1 MTHRLFVVVAASTAM
16 SVVATAQDAPAA
28 APAAEAP
35 AAEAPAL
42 SPDQKAIADQAN
54 AFIAA
59 YNKGDAKTL
68 SAKFAEDA
76 EWVDDGGNVL
86 SGRAAIADHFKD
98 VFLAGRGRAIDIDV
112 ESIRPLT
119 GDVMLE
125 KGTTTVVE
133 PGGRTAVSSYTAVH
147 VKKGD
152 AWLISQFTE
161 TGSPL
166 SGNAARQLTE
176 LEWLVGTW
184 KDNEEG
190 VEATST
196 IEKALNNNFLTWTYS
211 VVGRA
216 GNEAS
221 GTQVI
226 GWDPTLGKIR
236 SWVFD
241 SDGGF
246 SEKIWT
252 QDGPRWLLQTRSVL
266 PDGGQGSEEQILTFV
281 DKNTFTW
288 SSASRQVDGEA
299 LPNIDNVKVIRS
311 K

>member
-1 MTHRLFVVVAASTAM
+1 MTHRLILAVATSTAI
-16 SVVATAQDAPAA
+16 SVSAPAQDAPEAA
-28 APAAEAP
+28 S

-59 YNKGDAKTL
+59 YNKGDVKAL
-68 SAKFAEDA
+68 AAMFAEDA
-76 EWVDDGGNVL
+76 EWVDDGGNVI
-86 SGRAAIADHFKD
+86 SGREAIADHFKD
-98 VFLAGRGRAIDIDV
+98 VFLSARGRALDIDV
-112 ESIRPLT
+112 ESVRPLT

-133 PGGRTAVSSYTAVH
+133 PGGRTSISSYTAVH
-147 VKKGD
+147 VKKGE

-166 SGNAARQLTE
+166 AGNASRQLGV
-176 LEWLVGTW
+176 LDWLVGTW
-184 KDNEEG
+184 KDSEEG

-196 IEKALNNNFLTWTYS
+196 IERALNGNFLTWTYS
-211 VVGRA
+211 VVGPE

-241 SDGGF
+241 ADGGF
-246 SEKIWT
+246 SEKVWT
-252 QDGPRWLLQTRSVL
+252 QDGPRWLMQTRSVL
-266 PDGGQGSEEQILTFV
+266 PDGGQGSEEQVLTFV
-281 DKNTFTW
+281 DENTFTW

-299 LPNIDNVKVIRS
+299 LPNIGAMKVIRS